1 MELKFLSNIYVHK
14 RVTKLLIYKLIRM
27 NTWLLFL
34 EFKKTFSIAISLFSL
49 LNGFAADPS
58 VGYQLYGFV
67 RNDFYI
73 NSRQNFE
80 VLDGLYVFSETGGYK
95 YEW

>member
-1 MELKFLSNIYVHK
+1 
-14 RVTKLLIYKLIRM
+14 M
-27 NTWLLFL
+27 NSKKLFL
-34 EFKKTFSIAISLFSL
+34 LPFLLFSL

-80 VLDGLYVFSETGGYK
+80 VLDGLFSIFPKPVDINTNGKDKNAVPNEIGRAHV
-95 YEW
+95 